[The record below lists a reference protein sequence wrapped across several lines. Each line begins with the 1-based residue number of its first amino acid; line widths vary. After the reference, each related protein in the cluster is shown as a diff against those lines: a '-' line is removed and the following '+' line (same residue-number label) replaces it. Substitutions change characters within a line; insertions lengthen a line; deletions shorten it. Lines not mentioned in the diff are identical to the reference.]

1 MSHFRA
7 ISISRLEEVGG
18 ASDEG
23 EEASMVGRLIGL
35 FGVSS
40 SSLGADL
47 LRTLGGG
54 GEKEISEHIK
64 ILRRKSSWECMA
76 FQKVQHIPLQNIF

>member
-1 MSHFRA
+1 MSVG
-7 ISISRLEEVGG
+7 LEEVGG
-18 ASDEG
+18 TSDEG

-47 LRTLGGG
+47 LRTFGGGG
-54 GEKEISEHIK
+54 GERERGEESEHIK
-64 ILRRKSSWECMA
+64 ILRRKSSWEYMA
-76 FQKVQHIPLQNIF
+76 FQKVYSKNIF